1 MNIKTIIKNV
11 VSAILMTPVLIIAL
25 ILYVPYAL
33 CRGVTDDFIINDY
46 LQFWYRN
53 LEFLLYP
60 ITYIGKWKSRYNTLN
75 GKLQYYK
82 DRCKELEDELNKED
96 K

>member
-33 CRGVTDDFIINDY
+33 CRGLTDDF
-46 LQFWYRN
+46 
-53 LEFLLYP
+53 
-60 ITYIGKWKSRYNTLN
+60 
-75 GKLQYYK
+75 YY
-82 DRCKELEDELNKED
+82 
-96 K
+96 